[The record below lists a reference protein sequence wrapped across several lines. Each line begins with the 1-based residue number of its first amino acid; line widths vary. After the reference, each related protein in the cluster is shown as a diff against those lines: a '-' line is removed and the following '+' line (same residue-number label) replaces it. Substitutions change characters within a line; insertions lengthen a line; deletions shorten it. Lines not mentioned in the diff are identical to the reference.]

1 MSDLKSL
8 NSEHLDLLKELG
20 NIGAGNAVTALSKML
35 SKQIDMQVP
44 QINIVD
50 FKDIASFVDDP
61 ENIIVGI
68 LVNLSGDINGIMM
81 FIMTL
86 ESARTLT
93 NSLLCVDNNDN
104 TFSDM
109 ELSALTEIGNI
120 VSSSYLGSL
129 ASIIN
134 KKIIPSVPSLSID
147 MANAVLSLPAIMF
160 SKVADKVLLI
170 ESLFSVENDKV
181 SGFFV
186 LVPDMDS
193 FDVIFSVL
201 T

>member
-1 MSDLKSL
+1 MSYLKNL
-8 NSEHLDLLKELG
+8 NSERLDLLKELG
-20 NIGAGNAVTALSKML
+20 NIGAGNAVTSLSKML
-35 SKQIDMQVP
+35 SKPIDMQVP

-50 FKDIASFVDDP
+50 FKDIAAFVDDP
-61 ENIIVGI
+61 ENIIAGI

-86 ESARTLT
+86 DSARTLT
-93 NSLLCVDNNDN
+93 NNLLGTNNCDED
-104 TFSDM
+104 FSEM

-120 VSSSYLGSL
+120 VSGSYLGSL
-129 ASIIN
+129 SSIIN
-134 KKIIPSVPSLSID
+134 KRIIPSVPSLSID
-147 MANAVLSLPAIMF
+147 MANAVLSLPAILF
-160 SKVADKVLLI
+160 SRVADKVLLI
-170 ESLFSVENDKV
+170 ESLFSIENDKF

-186 LVPDMDS
+186 LVPDMES

>member
-1 MSDLKSL
+1 MSYLKNL

-35 SKQIDMQVP
+35 SKPIEMQIP

-50 FKDIASFVDDP
+50 FKDIAAFVDDP

-93 NSLLCVDNNDN
+93 NNLLSTDNFDDDFNE
-104 TFSDM
+104 M

-129 ASIIN
+129 SSIIN
-134 KKIIPSVPSLSID
+134 KRIIPSVPSLSID
-147 MANAVLSLPAIMF
+147 MANAVLSLPAILF
-160 SKVADKVLLI
+160 SRVADKVLLI
-170 ESLFSVENDKV
+170 ESLFSIENDKF

-186 LVPDMDS
+186 LVPDMES